1 MAENRKQA
9 GGNGPRTQEAS
20 AGELLSLAR
29 LAAAA
34 QVPPRTVRYYMTRG
48 LVPPPRKRGRQAVYG
63 PEHLERLAEIKRL
76 QAQGLSLA
84 EIGAVLGAAPAALP
98 RPDTWLVMTLAPDF
112 VVCIPGGVGGFRKRQ
127 LLLAAQKAAEVL
139 RTASGK
145 EDDHGTG

>member
-1 MAENRKQA
+1 MTQSRKQE
-9 GGNGPRTQEAS
+9 GRNGPRTQEAS